1 MRAADS
7 HCDTSAGVQ
16 RTVQQTPPS
25 SGRLEPEIWEDTT
38 DPALNM
44 VALDATVPGGRMAHA
59 IVCDGPEHP
68 DHEIG
73 TLGYRLT
80 ELADVELAA
89 TPAEEIPPAGWVS

>member
-1 MRAADS
+1 MALHD
-7 HCDTSAGVQ
+7 CDT
-16 RTVQQTPPS
+16 RTSVQQPVQQPPPCN
-25 SGRLEPEIWEDTT
+25 GRLEPEIWEDAT

-44 VALDATVPGGRMAHA
+44 AELDAKVPGGRMAHA
-59 IVCDGPEHP
+59 IVCDSPEHP

-80 ELADVELAA
+80 ELVDVERCA